1 MTTFTTGATLNN
13 DGSLTDYYF
22 PDNSSAWQV
31 ETSDAASVL
40 SDVSQWAQVMGL
52 TNGGSGVDPAHKLGT
67 MSLIMASLGVKQGLF
82 TPSALI
88 NWAEKYNVQVSEI
101 PNGTNVLGQQGNA
114 VTESFVQALYDSRAS
129 NAPALEASHLNA
141 ELIGAGTSAITN
153 AGDYLHVSTA
163 ALGSIAL
170 NLKAQATGNA
180 SNPGPSTIASEN
192 PLANLVQE
200 AYLAYYGRPADAAGE
215 GYWIGQLALSGGN
228 LSSIINAFG
237 NSAESLALYG
247 NGNTAQVVTQIY
259 EQLFGRSPDTAG
271 RDYWVGLINA
281 GAVSPAGAAL
291 SILQGATG
299 QDKAL
304 LTDKLVTATL
314 FTSILTADTQASAQY
329 SGNTAASN
337 ARSYLSAVDS
347 TASATVDALAKTLP
361 AVIHDI
367 QGSITADLAAV
378 GVTVNANVEL
388 IGVVTTESV
397 SS

>member
-13 DGSLTDYYF
+13 DGSLSDYYF
-22 PDNSSAWQV
+22 ADNSSVWQL
-31 ETSDAASVL
+31 ETNDAASVL
-40 SDVSQWAQVMGL
+40 SDVTQWATIMGL
-52 TNGGSGVDPAHKLGT
+52 ANGGSGVDPARKLGT
-67 MSLIMASLGVKQGLF
+67 MSVIMASLGVKQGLF

-88 NWAEKYNVQVSEI
+88 GWAEKYKVQVAEI
-101 PNGTNVLGQQGNA
+101 PNGANVLGQQGNA
-114 VTESFVQALYDSRAS
+114 ITESFVQALYDSRAS
-129 NAPALEASHLNA
+129 NAPTLEASHLNA
-141 ELIGAGTSAITN
+141 ELTGAGTSAIAN
-153 AGDYLHVSTA
+153 AGDYLHVSTS
-163 ALGSIAL
+163 ALGTIAL

-180 SNPGPSTIASEN
+180 GNPGPSTIASEN

-247 NGNTAQVVTQIY
+247 NGDTTQVVTQIY
-259 EQLFGRSPDTAG
+259 QQLFGRSPDIAG
-271 RDYWVGLINA
+271 RDYWVGLINT

-299 QDKAL
+299 QDKTL

-314 FTSILTADTQASAQY
+314 FTSILSADSQASAQY
-329 SGNTAASN
+329 AGNTAASN

-347 TASATVDALAKTLP
+347 SASATVDALAKALP
-361 AVIHDI
+361 SVIHDI

-378 GVTVNANVEL
+378 SGVVTSNIEL
-388 IGVVTTESV
+388 IGVTSTTPAGS
-397 SS
+397 

>member
-22 PDNSSAWQV
+22 PDNSSAWEV
-31 ETSDAASVL
+31 ETTDAAGVL
-40 SDVSQWAQVMGL
+40 SDVTQWANIMGL
-52 TNGGSGVDPAHKLGT
+52 ANGGSGVDPARKLGT
-67 MSLIMASLGVKQGLF
+67 MSLIMGSLGVKEGLF
-82 TPSALI
+82 TSSALI
-88 NWAEKYNVQVSEI
+88 GWAEKYNVQVAEI
-101 PNGTNVLGQQGNA
+101 PNGTNTLGQQGNA
-114 VTESFVQALYDSRAS
+114 ITESFVQALYDSRAS
-129 NAPALEASHLNA
+129 NAPTLEASHLNA
-141 ELIGAGTSAITN
+141 ELIGAGASAIAN
-153 AGDYLHVSTA
+153 PGDYLSTSGT
-163 ALGSIAL
+163 ALGTVAL
-170 NLKAQATGNA
+170 NLKMQATGNA
-180 SNPGPSTIASEN
+180 GNAGPSTIASEN

-247 NGNTAQVVTQIY
+247 NGDTTQVVTQIY
-259 EQLFGRSPDTAG
+259 EQLFGRAPDIPG

-291 SILQGATG
+291 NILQGATG

-314 FTSILTADTQASAQY
+314 FTSILSADIQASALY
-329 SGNTAASN
+329 AGDTAAGN

-347 TASATVDALAKTLP
+347 SASATVDALAKVLP

-367 QGSITADLAAV
+367 QGSIIADLAAV
-378 GVTVNANVEL
+378 GTTTTPNVEL
-388 IGVVTTESV
+388 IGVAAPEPVGT
-397 SS
+397 